1 MNEITKAKIFFF
13 SFISI
18 IIGSLVAL
26 GITGEHVE
34 IFLALIFGSALI
46 LGVFAPDC
54 YRVLL
59 RATFV
64 DTSNAFA
71 QEKHLSK
78 AGKVKFDISLLQKI
92 FGLIY
97 NNFCWQLEYE
107 KFLFEGEIEKTSF
120 LLFNFSVIKYLRS
133 SPDKIQST
141 FVLATPPIKDFDNII
156 LITPLKF
163 YSKKSY
169 KILPK
174 VDIDTQKIFNVY
186 AQKPQEV
193 SKYIN
198 EDFISALIKYYKKID
213 TRISLLL
220 TPENIFLIKP
230 KYYAIGLLKYI
241 PYPLFM
247 LRSKKKREESQRREY
262 NQILDGIEVLNL
274 LKKD

>member
-1 MNEITKAKIFFF
+1 MNKITKAKIFFF
-13 SFISI
+13 SLLFI

-46 LGVFAPDC
+46 LGVFAPDY

-64 DTSNAFA
+64 DTSNSFV
-71 QEKHLSK
+71 QEKHLSQ

-97 NNFCWQLEYE
+97 KNYWQLEYE

-120 LLFNFSVIKYLRS
+120 VLFNFSCVKYLRG

-141 FVLATPPIKDFDNII
+141 FILATPPIKDFDNII

-169 KILPK
+169 EILPK

-198 EDFISALIKYYKKID
+198 EDFISALIKYHKKID